1 MVTEE
6 EIAEL
11 MKTPEG
17 MQILRSMM
25 EDQDEG
31 EAMTAASGYDND
43 GNWVGGGMEPMPP
56 VEIGASPDTLGA
68 TRGLPPEQIGASP
81 DIPGATRG
89 LPLGVQENDKQMG
102 PETFPLIESLGI
114 GARGLDTNDKQMGS
128 ETFPLIESLGIGAR
142 GLDTPAEREFRWK
155 MINKLR

>member
-31 EAMTAASGYDND
+31 EAMTDASGYDND
-43 GNWVGGGMEPMPP
+43 AMSPEDRMAVDAMNNERTPPVMTPMP
-56 VEIGASPDTLGA
+56 GMSPQAG
-68 TRGLPPEQIGASP
+68 GQIGDSLEAININAVAENERRMAENKRLMTEQLLQSQ
-81 DIPGATRG
+81 
-89 LPLGVQENDKQMG
+89 LGN
-102 PETFPLIESLGI
+102 
-114 GARGLDTNDKQMGS
+114 
-128 ETFPLIESLGIGAR
+128 
-142 GLDTPAEREFRWK
+142 
-155 MINKLR
+155 

>member
-43 GNWVGGGMEPMPP
+43 GMSPEDRMAFDAMNNEAPIITPMPGMP
-56 VEIGASPDTLGA
+56 PQAGEQIGASPDTLGA
-68 TRGLPPEQIGASP
+68 TRGLPPETIGASP

-89 LPLGVQENDKQMG
+89 LPLGVSGINAEEENKRRMMEQ
-102 PETFPLIESLGI
+102 LLRNQLG
-114 GARGLDTNDKQMGS
+114 N
-128 ETFPLIESLGIGAR
+128 
-142 GLDTPAEREFRWK
+142 
-155 MINKLR
+155 

>member
-11 MKTPEG
+11 MKKPEG
-17 MQILRSMM
+17 MRILQSLM
-25 EDQDEG
+25 DQDKG

-142 GLDTPAEREFRWK
+142 ELDTAAEREFRRK

>member
-31 EAMTAASGYDND
+31 EAMAAASGYGND
-43 GNWVGGGMEPMPP
+43 GNLVGAGMEPMPP
-56 VEIGASPDTLGA
+56 A
-68 TRGLPPEQIGASP
+68 QIGASP

-89 LPLGVQENDKQMG
+89 LP
-102 PETFPLIESLGI
+102 PETI
-114 GARGLDTNDKQMGS
+114 GTSPDIPGATRGLPPEVSVINPKEEDERMEMMKQ
-128 ETFPLIESLGIGAR
+128 LLLNQYAR
-142 GLDTPAEREFRWK
+142 
-155 MINKLR
+155 

>member
-68 TRGLPPEQIGASP
+68 TLGMPSETIGASP
-81 DIPGATRG
+81 DIPGASSG
-89 LPLGVQENDKQMG
+89 LPLEAIDINAVAENKRRMAENKRRMTEQLLQSQM
-102 PETFPLIESLGI
+102 LG
-114 GARGLDTNDKQMGS
+114 N
-128 ETFPLIESLGIGAR
+128 
-142 GLDTPAEREFRWK
+142 
-155 MINKLR
+155 